1 MLRLRVWGTIL
12 ATLLL
17 TVLPS
22 FASNRSGM
30 KALPAVVQS
39 SASTAGAVTLDFADV
54 PMAEVAR
61 TLSRAYGTSILA
73 DDVGDV
79 RVTFHLEGLS
89 LFEGITALCAA
100 NGLAVV
106 QEGHV
111 YHIRRARV
119 LGGYIAMEDSGV
131 VISVQKMNVRE
142 FVREFGLNTGVNV
155 LADYD
160 VEGTVSGNLSHLA
173 PEKAFRV
180 LMESNGF
187 KVRGERG
194 CLRVSRPGFASG
206 SGPGASKN
214 ALNGSEISVE
224 RAGNLYSVDLQLV
237 PLKAA
242 LKAIADEAGLNL
254 AVYGDLKET
263 VQMSF
268 KDVLLPELL
277 SFIFRGSAFTFRL
290 DSTSLF
296 VSEKGVTKALG
307 DLRVYPLKHV
317 SPEKAA
323 AQLSKFMKGAE
334 INVSEYRE
342 QNALVLGASPQTLE
356 RAMDLLKM
364 IDLPQMQ
371 VTLACVIVELR
382 KGRGFALGVR
392 SGATRNVGEGDIQVR
407 GFFDFLGKDVSKTGA
422 FGKIGILPDRF
433 ELELSSMEENNE
445 AKVLARPRVTTLNGN
460 KAELNVTNT
469 VYYLVSQVS
478 SDGYPITDYRS
489 FNDGISLELTPTMT
503 QDGLIT
509 LVVAPE
515 IKTAGRSTGDGPRD
529 ISSRNMKTTVVLRDG
544 ETLCLGGLI
553 RKNKTEV
560 RSAVPF
566 FGSIPVLGRLFSYT
580 SEEEDETE
588 LAIFI
593 TPTVEIRRENGSANL
608 QTSRLQVERRD
619 DEFTHRHDRNAAPD
633 AGGVKDDR

>member
-1 MLRLRVWGTIL
+1 MLRLRIWGTFLVIIL
-12 ATLLL
+12 WA
-17 TVLPS
+17 VLPS
-22 FASNRSGM
+22 FASNRSVSRS
-30 KALPAVVQS
+30 AVKS
-39 SASTAGAVTLDFADV
+39 SASTASSVTLDFVDV
-54 PMAEVAR
+54 PLAEVVR

-73 DDVGDV
+73 DDAGDV

-89 LFEGITALCAA
+89 LFDGLTALCEA

-106 QEGHV
+106 QEGRV
-111 YHIRRARV
+111 YRIRRARV
-119 LGGYIAMEDSGV
+119 QGGYIAMEDSGV
-131 VISVQKMNVRE
+131 VVSVKNMNVRE
-142 FVREFGLNTGVNV
+142 FVREFGLNTGLNV
-155 LADYD
+155 IADYD
-160 VEGTVSGNLSHLA
+160 VEGAVSGNLSHLA
-173 PEKAFRV
+173 PAVAFRV

-194 CLRVSRPGFASG
+194 CLRVSRPKVTKIGNT
-206 SGPGASKN
+206 GAGGGIPDF
-214 ALNGSEISVE
+214 LVE
-224 RAGNLYSVDLQLV
+224 RTGDLYSVDLQSV
-237 PLKAA
+237 PLKTAI
-242 LKAIADEAGLNL
+242 KAIAEEAGLNL
-254 AVYGDLKET
+254 AVYGDLNEK

-268 KDVLLPELL
+268 RDVPLVEILT
-277 SFIFRGSAFTFRL
+277 SIFRGSAFTFRL
-290 DSTSLF
+290 DSASLW
-296 VSEKGVTKALG
+296 VSEAGATKALA

-317 SPEKAA
+317 SPEKAF
-323 AQLSKFMKGAE
+323 AQLSKFMKGTE

-356 RAMDLLKM
+356 RAVNFLKM
-364 IDLPQMQ
+364 IDVPQMQ
-371 VTLACVIVELR
+371 VTLACVIVEFR
-382 KGRGFALGVR
+382 KGKSFAIGVR
-392 SGATRNVGEGDIQVR
+392 SGTARNVGEGNIQAR
-407 GFFDFLGKDVSKTGA
+407 GFFDFLGKDVSKSGA

-509 LVVAPE
+509 LAVAPE

-580 SEEEDETE
+580 SEEEEESE

-593 TPTVEIRRENGSANL
+593 TPTVEVRRK
-608 QTSRLQVERRD
+608 RY
-619 DEFTHRHDRNAAPD
+619 
-633 AGGVKDDR
+633 

>member
-1 MLRLRVWGTIL
+1 MLRLRIKGVFLVIF
-12 ATLLL
+12 LL

-22 FASNRSGM
+22 YASNRSVSRS
-30 KALPAVVQS
+30 AVKS
-39 SASTAGAVTLDFADV
+39 SASAAGAVTLDFVDV
-54 PMAEVAR
+54 PLAEVVR
-61 TLSRAYGTSILA
+61 TLSRAYGISILA
-73 DDVGDV
+73 DEAGDA

-89 LFEGITALCAA
+89 LFEGLTALCEA

-106 QEGHV
+106 QEGRV
-111 YHIRRARV
+111 YRIRRARV
-119 LGGYIAMEDSGV
+119 QGGYIAMDDSGV
-131 VISVQKMNVRE
+131 VVSVKNMNVRE

-155 LADYD
+155 IADYD
-160 VEGTVSGNLSHLA
+160 VEGSVSGNLSHLV

-187 KVRGERG
+187 KVRVERG
-194 CLRVSRPGFASG
+194 CMRVSRSRTGLSGQNSGGTGGSKGGVSG
-206 SGPGASKN
+206 SEF
-214 ALNGSEISVE
+214 LVE
-224 RAGNLYSVDLQLV
+224 RTGDLYSVDLQSV
-237 PLKAA
+237 PLKTA

-254 AVYGDLKET
+254 AVYGDLNET
-263 VQMSF
+263 VQISF
-268 KDVLLPELL
+268 KDVLLLELL
-277 SFIFRGSAFTFRL
+277 TSIFRGSAFTFRL
-290 DSTSLF
+290 DSASLW
-296 VSEKGVTKALG
+296 VAEKGAIKALG

-317 SPEKAA
+317 SPEKAS
-323 AQLSKFMKGAE
+323 AQLSKFMKGEE

-342 QNALVLGASPQTLE
+342 QNALVLGASPQMLE
-356 RAMDLLKM
+356 RAVEFLKM

-392 SGATRNVGEGDIQVR
+392 SGTTRNVGEGDVQAR
-407 GFFDFLGKDVSKTGA
+407 GFFDFLGKDVSKSGA

-509 LVVAPE
+509 LAVAPE

-593 TPTVEIRRENGSANL
+593 TPTVEVRREA
-608 QTSRLQVERRD
+608 E
-619 DEFTHRHDRNAAPD
+619 
-633 AGGVKDDR
+633 K

>member
-1 MLRLRVWGTIL
+1 VLLRIMGISLLMFLLSGADARSVDTRSVMA
-12 ATLLL
+12 ATG
-17 TVLPS
+17 VAEKSP
-22 FASNRSGM
+22 
-30 KALPAVVQS
+30 
-39 SASTAGAVTLDFADV
+39 GAVTLDFVDV
-54 PMAEVAR
+54 PIAEVAR
-61 TLSRAYGTSILA
+61 MLSLAYGTPILA

-79 RVTFHLEGLS
+79 KVTFHLEGVS
-89 LFEGITALCAA
+89 LFEGLSALCAA

-106 QEGHV
+106 EEGRV
-111 YHIRRARV
+111 FHIRRARV
-119 LGGYIAMEDSGV
+119 QGDAYVALTDSGV
-131 VISVQKMNVRE
+131 VVSVKNMNVQDFVKE
-142 FVREFGLNTGVNV
+142 FSLNTGVNA

-160 VEGTVSGNLSHLA
+160 VEGTVSGNLRYMV
-173 PEKAFRV
+173 PEIAFRV

-194 CLRVSRPGFASG
+194 CLRVSRAKASSGGG
-206 SGPGASKN
+206 SIMGVSNKASVDGA
-214 ALNGSEISVE
+214 EISVE
-224 RAGNLYSVDLQLV
+224 RAGGLYSVNLQSA
-237 PLKAA
+237 PLKDA

-263 VQMSF
+263 VQVAF
-268 KDVLLPELL
+268 KDVPLPELL
-277 SFIFRGSAFTFRL
+277 ASLFRGSAFTYRL
-290 DSTSLF
+290 DSMSLW
-296 VSEKGVTKALG
+296 VSEEGASKALA
-307 DLRVYPLKHV
+307 DLQVYPLKHV
-317 SPEKAA
+317 MPERAS

-334 INVSEYRE
+334 LNVSEYRE
-342 QNALVLGASPQTLE
+342 QNALVLGGSPHAIG
-356 RAMDLLKM
+356 RAMEILKM
-364 IDLPQMQ
+364 IDVPQMQ
-371 VTLACVIVELR
+371 VTLACVIVEFR
-382 KGRGFALGVR
+382 KGRGFAIGVR
-392 SGATRNVGEGDIQVR
+392 SGAARNVGERDIQAR
-407 GFFDFLGKDVSKTGA
+407 GFFDFLGKDVSKSGA

-469 VYYLVSQVS
+469 VYYLISQVS

-509 LVVAPE
+509 LSVSPE
-515 IKTAGRSTGDGPRD
+515 IKTAGRSSGDGPRD

-580 SEEEDETE
+580 SEEEEESE

-593 TPTVEIRRENGSANL
+593 TPTVER
-608 QTSRLQVERRD
+608 
-619 DEFTHRHDRNAAPD
+619 
-633 AGGVKDDR
+633 

>member
-1 MLRLRVWGTIL
+1 
-12 ATLLL
+12 
-17 TVLPS
+17 
-22 FASNRSGM
+22 
-30 KALPAVVQS
+30 
-39 SASTAGAVTLDFADV
+39 VTLDFVDV
-54 PMAEVAR
+54 PLAEVVR
-61 TLSRAYGTSILA
+61 TLSRAYGISILA
-73 DDVGDV
+73 DEAGDV

-89 LFEGITALCAA
+89 LFEGLTALCEA

-106 QEGHV
+106 QEGRV
-111 YHIRRARV
+111 YRIRRARV
-119 LGGYIAMEDSGV
+119 QGGYIAMDDSGV
-131 VISVQKMNVRE
+131 VVSVKNMNVRE

-155 LADYD
+155 IADYD
-160 VEGTVSGNLSHLA
+160 VEGSVSGNLSHLV
-173 PEKAFRV
+173 PEKAFCV

-187 KVRGERG
+187 KVRVERG
-194 CLRVSRPGFASG
+194 CMRVSRSRTGLSGQNSGGTGGSKGGVSG
-206 SGPGASKN
+206 SEF
-214 ALNGSEISVE
+214 LVE
-224 RAGNLYSVDLQLV
+224 RTGDLYSVDLQSV
-237 PLKAA
+237 PLKTA

-254 AVYGDLKET
+254 AVYGELNET

-277 SFIFRGSAFTFRL
+277 TSIFRGSAFTFRL
-290 DSTSLF
+290 DSASLW
-296 VSEKGVTKALG
+296 VAEKGATKALG

-317 SPEKAA
+317 SPEKAS
-323 AQLSKFMKGAE
+323 AQLSKFMKGEE

-342 QNALVLGASPQTLE
+342 QNALVLGASPQMLE
-356 RAMDLLKM
+356 RAVEFLKM

-392 SGATRNVGEGDIQVR
+392 SGTTRNVGEGDVQAR
-407 GFFDFLGKDVSKTGA
+407 GFFDFLGKDVSKSGA

-509 LVVAPE
+509 LAVAPE

-593 TPTVEIRRENGSANL
+593 TPTVEVRRK
-608 QTSRLQVERRD
+608 RY
-619 DEFTHRHDRNAAPD
+619 
-633 AGGVKDDR
+633 

>member
-1 MLRLRVWGTIL
+1 MLRLRIKGVFLVIF
-12 ATLLL
+12 LL

-22 FASNRSGM
+22 YASNRSVSRS
-30 KALPAVVQS
+30 AVKS
-39 SASTAGAVTLDFADV
+39 SASAAGVVTLDFVDV
-54 PMAEVAR
+54 PLAEVVR
-61 TLSRAYGTSILA
+61 TLSRAYGISILA
-73 DDVGDV
+73 DEAGDV

-89 LFEGITALCAA
+89 LFEGLTALCEA

-106 QEGHV
+106 QEGRV
-111 YHIRRARV
+111 YRIRRARV
-119 LGGYIAMEDSGV
+119 QGGYIAMDDSGV
-131 VISVQKMNVRE
+131 VVSVKNMNVRE

-155 LADYD
+155 IADYD
-160 VEGTVSGNLSHLA
+160 VEGSVSGNLSHLV

-187 KVRGERG
+187 KVRVERG
-194 CLRVSRPGFASG
+194 CMRVSRSRTGLSGQNSGGTGGSKGGVSG
-206 SGPGASKN
+206 SEF
-214 ALNGSEISVE
+214 LVE
-224 RAGNLYSVDLQLV
+224 RTGDLYSVDLQSV
-237 PLKAA
+237 PLKTA

-254 AVYGDLKET
+254 AVYGDLNET
-263 VQMSF
+263 VQISF
-268 KDVLLPELL
+268 KDVLLLELL
-277 SFIFRGSAFTFRL
+277 TSIFRGSAFTFRL
-290 DSTSLF
+290 DSASLW
-296 VSEKGVTKALG
+296 VAEKGAIKALG

-323 AQLSKFMKGAE
+323 AQLSKFMKGEE

-342 QNALVLGASPQTLE
+342 QNALVLGASPQMLE
-356 RAMDLLKM
+356 RAVEFLKM

-392 SGATRNVGEGDIQVR
+392 SGTTRNVGEGDVQAR
-407 GFFDFLGKDVSKTGA
+407 GFFDFLGKDVSKSGA

-509 LVVAPE
+509 LAVAPE

-593 TPTVEIRRENGSANL
+593 TPTVEVRREA
-608 QTSRLQVERRD
+608 E
-619 DEFTHRHDRNAAPD
+619 
-633 AGGVKDDR
+633 K

>member
-1 MLRLRVWGTIL
+1 MLRLRIWGTFLAIIL
-12 ATLLL
+12 WA
-17 TVLPS
+17 VLPS
-22 FASNRSGM
+22 FASNRSV
-30 KALPAVVQS
+30 ARAAVKS
-39 SASTAGAVTLDFADV
+39 SASTASSVTLDFVDV
-54 PMAEVAR
+54 PLAEVVR

-73 DDVGDV
+73 DDAGDV

-89 LFEGITALCAA
+89 LFDGLTALCEA

-106 QEGHV
+106 QEGRV
-111 YHIRRARV
+111 YRIRRARV
-119 LGGYIAMEDSGV
+119 QGGYIAMEDSGV
-131 VISVQKMNVRE
+131 VVSVKNMNVRE
-142 FVREFGLNTGVNV
+142 FVREFGLNTGLNV
-155 LADYD
+155 IADYD
-160 VEGTVSGNLSHLA
+160 VEGAVSGNLSHLA
-173 PEKAFRV
+173 PAVAFRV

-194 CLRVSRPGFASG
+194 CLRVSRPKVTKIGNT
-206 SGPGASKN
+206 GAGGGIPDF
-214 ALNGSEISVE
+214 LVE
-224 RAGNLYSVDLQLV
+224 RTGDLYSVDLQSV
-237 PLKAA
+237 PLKTAI
-242 LKAIADEAGLNL
+242 KAIAEEAGLNL
-254 AVYGDLKET
+254 AVYGDLNEK

-268 KDVLLPELL
+268 RDVPLVEILT
-277 SFIFRGSAFTFRL
+277 SIFRGSAFTFRL
-290 DSTSLF
+290 DSASLW
-296 VSEKGVTKALG
+296 VSEAGATKALA
-307 DLRVYPLKHV
+307 DLQVYPLKHV
-317 SPEKAA
+317 SPEKAS
-323 AQLSKFMKGAE
+323 AQLSKFMKGTE
-334 INVSEYRE
+334 MNVSEYRE

-356 RAMDLLKM
+356 RAVNFLEM
-364 IDLPQMQ
+364 IDVPQMQ
-371 VTLACVIVELR
+371 VTLACVIVEFR
-382 KGRGFALGVR
+382 KGKSFAIGVR
-392 SGATRNVGEGDIQVR
+392 SGTARNVGEGNIQAR
-407 GFFDFLGKDVSKTGA
+407 GFFDFLGKDVSKSGA
-422 FGKIGILPDRF
+422 FGRIGILPDRF

-509 LVVAPE
+509 LAVAPE

-593 TPTVEIRRENGSANL
+593 TPTVEVRREA
-608 QTSRLQVERRD
+608 E
-619 DEFTHRHDRNAAPD
+619 
-633 AGGVKDDR
+633 K